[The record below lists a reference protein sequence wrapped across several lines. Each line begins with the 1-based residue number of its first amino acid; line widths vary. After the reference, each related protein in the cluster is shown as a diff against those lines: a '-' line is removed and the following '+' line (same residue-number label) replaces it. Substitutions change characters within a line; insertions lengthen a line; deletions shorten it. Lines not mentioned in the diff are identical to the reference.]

1 MEILNTIFE
10 IIYCTLLFGGVFVFI
25 LAFGFAVGGN

>member
-1 MEILNTIFE
+1 MDILAEIFRV
-10 IIYCTLLFGGVFVFI
+10 IYCTLLFGGAFVFI

>member
-1 MEILNTIFE
+1 MDILVDIFRV
-10 IIYCTLLFGGVFVFI
+10 IYCTLLFGGVFVLI